1 MGQNTIPT
9 AKEMAVKSEPI
20 VNKNLQ
26 PALDYIAEML
36 KNINDRQLS
45 DRRVTVTG
53 KSLYNIYDRRG
64 LSLKVSQLIKYLED
78 TLGYKTKIAYR
89 DFNVIHSITL
99 KW

>member
-1 MGQNTIPT
+1 MEQVIMPT
-9 AKEMAVKSEPI
+9 AKTMAEKSEPI

-26 PALDYIAEML
+26 PALDYIAEIL
-36 KNINDRQLS
+36 ENIGDRQLG

-53 KSLYNIYDRRG
+53 DSLYNIYDRRG

-78 TLGYKTKIAYR
+78 TLGYKTEISYR
-89 DFNVIHSITL
+89 DFNAVHAIIL

>member
-1 MGQNTIPT
+1 MEQVIMPT
-9 AKEMAVKSEPI
+9 AKTMAAKSEPI

-26 PALDYIAEML
+26 PALDYIAEIL
-36 KNINDRQLS
+36 ENIGDRQLG

-53 KSLYNIYDRRG
+53 DSLYNIYDRRG

-78 TLGYKTKIAYR
+78 TLGYKTEISYR
-89 DFNVIHSITL
+89 DFNAVHAIIL

>member
-1 MGQNTIPT
+1 MEQVIIPT
-9 AKEMAVKSEPI
+9 AKTMATKSEPI

-36 KNINDRQLS
+36 ENIDDRQLV

-64 LSLKVSQLIKYLED
+64 FSLKVSQLIKYLED
-78 TLGYKTKIAYR
+78 TLGYKTEISYR
-89 DFNVIHSITL
+89 DSSVVYAITL

>member
-1 MGQNTIPT
+1 MEELIIPT
-9 AKEMAVKSEPI
+9 AKTMAMKSEPI

-36 KNINDRQLS
+36 ENISDRQLA
-45 DRRVTVTG
+45 DRRISVAG
-53 KSLYNIYDRRG
+53 QSLYNIYDRRG

-78 TLGYKTKIAYR
+78 VLGYKTEISYR
-89 DFNVIHSITL
+89 DFNVVHVITL

>member
-1 MGQNTIPT
+1 MEQVIIPT
-9 AKEMAVKSEPI
+9 AKTMATKSEPI

-26 PALDYIAEML
+26 PALDYIAEIL
-36 KNINDRQLS
+36 ENIGDRRLG

-53 KSLYNIYDRRG
+53 DSLYNIYDRRG

-78 TLGYKTKIAYR
+78 TLGYKTEISYR
-89 DFNVIHSITL
+89 DFNAVHAITL